1 VRVIADLSD
10 NNPDDPDHYMK
21 FDEMG
26 DDSET
31 NILFAHLGAISNP
44 FFRHQYRHF
53 ERKVSWCGEQPCA
66 FATGRKEVMG
76 ISADLEDY
84 FNTVYTPCPY
94 TANWL
99 NEYFHKKKKFELAC
113 VAYNE
118 NEIPKV
124 DYEKE
129 FDAIYWGGLHSK
141 DHLAILEAIRGF
153 KSNFFTIHPR
163 NWTVQMDE
171 HQWHR
176 YMAQLSGAGV
186 PHRQLWKVLAKTK
199 IFISTNILPLRQEHI
214 NSIKTVPLWEK
225 NEAFSHVDQFIAPQ
239 MKTRPFAAAFN
250 RSLNLIK
257 RDPWNVIEYFF
268 EPDVDFIYFDNYEDL
283 PEIIRDITNNW
294 DDYQGII
301 DNAFEKAVS
310 SYTCQILF
318 ETMRGEEER
327 ETS

>member
-1 VRVIADLSD
+1 MSD
-10 NNPDDPDHYMK
+10 
-21 FDEMG
+21 
-26 DDSET
+26 
-31 NILFAHLGAISNP
+31 
-44 FFRHQYRHF
+44 
-53 ERKVSWCGEQPCA
+53 
-66 FATGRKEVMG
+66 
-76 ISADLEDY
+76 
-84 FNTVYTPCPY
+84 
-94 TANWL
+94 
-99 NEYFHKKKKFELAC
+99 
-113 VAYNE
+113 
-118 NEIPKV
+118 
-124 DYEKE
+124 
-129 FDAIYWGGLHSK
+129 
-141 DHLAILEAIRGF
+141 
-153 KSNFFTIHPR
+153 
-163 NWTVQMDE
+163 
-171 HQWHR
+171 
-176 YMAQLSGAGV
+176 
-186 PHRQLWKVLAKTK
+186 
-199 IFISTNILPLRQEHI
+199 I